1 MNDKLIQIGGKSYKQ
16 CEIIMLATEK
26 AQLNALCLTASSK
39 LILLDGKDWE
49 TVNDVAGFRPQH
61 LYILSSEEI
70 KEGDWVL
77 TKKYNNPV
85 KANKFIKSIGWY
97 YSNTLVDDICSG
109 KKIIATTNESLIEL
123 YDKQTNLGISK
134 NWIKQ
139 LPRPSD
145 DFIKAFVEKQGKIDK
160 VLVEY
165 QAYHGIKTSIAEVN
179 AISGDDSMNW
189 QGRNDLRDYKIKVSP
204 DNTITI
210 KPIQEE
216 KTSWSREEV
225 IQLAEKC
232 LNHFKPMNA
241 WDDEEALNFIKE
253 NL

>member
-1 MNDKLIQIGGKSYKQ
+1 MKSDYIQIKDKFYQ
-16 CEIIMLATEK
+16 ECDIIMLATEK
-26 AQLNALCLTASSK
+26 AQKNSLCLTAGSK

-49 TVNDVAGFRPQH
+49 TVNNVAGFRPQH
-61 LYILSSEEI
+61 LYILSDEEI

-97 YSNTLVDDICSG
+97 YSNTLVNDICPG
-109 KKIIATTNESLIEL
+109 KKIIATTDEYISRENT
-123 YDKQTNLGISK
+123 YTNKYLFDTIYL
-134 NWIKQ
+134 
-139 LPRPSD
+139 LPTPSD
-145 DFIKAFVEKQGKIDK
+145 DFLRVYVEKQGKIDK

-165 QAYHGIKTSIAEVN
+165 VGYGFK
-179 AISGDDSMNW
+179 
-189 QGRNDLRDYKIKVSP
+189 RFDLEGKPRRAGYQLKVVP

-216 KTSWSREEV
+216 KTSWSRKEV
-225 IQLAEKC
+225 IQLFSKYQYDYAQWVLRME
-232 LNHFKPMNA
+232 NDINGKPIPIK
-241 WDDEEALNFIKE
+241 WIKE